1 MLCVVSCMRYAVC
14 SMLYAVCGV
23 VCVVWYCVLI
33 YRCDSPP
40 SSSPPTP
47 RYDELYDHTGDD
59 GTGADVMDKY
69 ENENVGGVAAN
80 KATKDELLAML
91 KVQFDTPP
99 QK

>member
-1 MLCVVSCMRYAVC
+1 
-14 SMLYAVCGV
+14 
-23 VCVVWYCVLI
+23 
-33 YRCDSPP
+33 
-40 SSSPPTP
+40 
-47 RYDELYDHTGDD
+47 
-59 GTGADVMDKY
+59 MDKY